1 MSKRTLYMVMGSLMV
16 ELTPEHDFGDRGGPQ
31 HVPDD
36 PPYGRTVVS
45 LLVDMGSIGMSVR
58 STGMCESSINM
69 TSNSVGMVFGG
80 GRSSLPK

>member
-1 MSKRTLYMVMGSLMV
+1 MVMGSLMV
-16 ELTPEHDFGDRGGPQ
+16 ELTPEHDFGDHGGPQ

-45 LLVDMGSIGMSVR
+45 LLVDMGSMGMSVR